1 MGRSLTLIFWWQ
13 DMENLKKRGFHSVSA
28 GQYGKLSSFM
38 LSWIQGLNVKK
49 TYTYMGELVSK
60 LLSCWDKFVFDLG
73 GGRMPFNSPWSL
85 SSTKEQL
92 SASLLKRMLL
102 QLRSVF

>member
-1 MGRSLTLIFWWQ
+1 
-13 DMENLKKRGFHSVSA
+13 MENLKNGGFHSVSA
-28 GQYGKLSSFM
+28 GQCGKLSSFM

-73 GGRMPFNSPWSL
+73 GGRTPFNCLWSL